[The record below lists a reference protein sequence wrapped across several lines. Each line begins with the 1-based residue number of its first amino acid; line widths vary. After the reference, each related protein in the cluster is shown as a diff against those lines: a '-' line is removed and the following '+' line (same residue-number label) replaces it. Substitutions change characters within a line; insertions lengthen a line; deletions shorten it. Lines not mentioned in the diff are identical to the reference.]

1 MINIDHPKIHGKPP
15 VNKSLPS
22 KYVESRQK
30 KLTEENIMYER
41 REINDDPN
49 VIMEKMGNADCNQ
62 NLVESTACSF
72 EQLCSMISDLEK
84 DIAVTIPEI
93 DQLQVRETMLRP
105 TFYPLGSI
113 RSIKISNQL
122 KPEKDESEEKYVAN
136 GTVYDDL
143 MSFLAKL
150 EEGSL
155 DDTKIDIPEVDA
167 TTIFG
172 EIFGNLQP
180 LPNKT
185 VVNYDSIVP
194 APNDSHHA
202 FKEDLATA
210 QLQLE
215 EKNATI
221 SLLKEQL
228 KTEKRLSCDR
238 LESQRKSSASKLQ
251 QQDEKYKGIVKRHQ
265 KFIEQLISEKTDLT
279 EKCNSLAQR
288 VKEIEIKMQRDL
300 KAATERHT
308 VELQRAKEHFAAAEK
323 IKRERWIEARTTKIK
338 EMTVKGLEP
347 ELRNMT
353 EQHAEEIQ
361 KLRNIHMKELQDTEL
376 RIIRHSN
383 QQLEQLRLE
392 LMASH
397 ERMLANEKHILWTR
411 YQEQLEEQESQ
422 FKGQQTKLFQEL
434 QRDREN
440 FTKEQAKR
448 EAEMQAS
455 LQKSHLQ
462 YQSEVETLKQQH
474 SNEKKTLEESL
485 KAEWEAWLVN
495 YKREQNLRI
504 EQAEN
509 KIKERCNKERD
520 RQIELAIERLE
531 KDFRNERSTLERNVD
546 CKLRSLRDKYEM
558 DLQIAIDN
566 EQLHKTKLM
575 QTKDKLEK
583 TDVQLQHAENKL
595 QEYVSELSNANEVIK
610 RLSMER
616 DNSKKLARQE
626 IEGEKRE
633 LEEKIASLYH
643 EITRI
648 NANRETSM
656 AQLHSRIKLIMTQKV
671 LTIKNLTKE
680 RDDVKLKCQ
689 HLEKLLDQQRREYIL
704 KTL

>member
-15 VNKSLPS
+15 VNKSLLS

-41 REINDDPN
+41 REINDDSN

-62 NLVESTACSF
+62 NFVESTACSF
-72 EQLCSMISDLEK
+72 EKLCSMISDLEK

-93 DQLQVRETMLRP
+93 DQLQ
-105 TFYPLGSI
+105 
-113 RSIKISNQL
+113 L
-122 KPEKDESEEKYVAN
+122 KPEKDESEEKYVAT

-155 DDTKIDIPEVDA
+155 DDTKINIPEIDA

-180 LPNKT
+180 LTNKT
-185 VVNYDSIVP
+185 VVNYDSIVS
-194 APNDSHHA
+194 APSDSHYA

-228 KTEKRLSCDR
+228 KTERRLACDR

-392 LMASH
+392 LIASH
-397 ERMLANEKHILWTR
+397 ERMLANEKNILWTR

-455 LQKSHLQ
+455 LQKNHSQ

-474 SNEKKTLEESL
+474 SNEKKTLEETL

-504 EQAEN
+504 EQAES
-509 KIKERCNKERD
+509 KIKEGCNKERD

-558 DLQIAIDN
+558 DLQTAIDN

-648 NANRETSM
+648 NANRDTSM
-656 AQLHSRIKLIMTQKV
+656 TQLHSSTDDQKF
-671 LTIKNLTKE
+671 
-680 RDDVKLKCQ
+680 
-689 HLEKLLDQQRREYIL
+689 DQR
-704 KTL
+704 T

>member
-41 REINDDPN
+41 REINDDPD

-62 NLVESTACSF
+62 NFVESTACSF

-93 DQLQVRETMLRP
+93 DQLQ
-105 TFYPLGSI
+105 
-113 RSIKISNQL
+113 L

-136 GTVYDDL
+136 GTVYDEL

-194 APNDSHHA
+194 APSDSHHA
-202 FKEDLATA
+202 FKKDLATA
-210 QLQLE
+210 HLQLE

-228 KTEKRLSCDR
+228 KTERRLACDR

-397 ERMLANEKHILWTR
+397 ERMLANEKNILWTR

-455 LQKSHLQ
+455 LQKNHSQ
-462 YQSEVETLKQQH
+462 YQVEVETLKQQH

-504 EQAEN
+504 EQAES
-509 KIKERCNKERD
+509 KIKEGCNKERD

-558 DLQIAIDN
+558 DLQTAIDN

-575 QTKDKLEK
+575 QTKDKLKK
-583 TDVQLQHAENKL
+583 TDIQLQHAENKL
-595 QEYVSELSNANEVIK
+595 QEYVSELNNANEVIK

-626 IEGEKRE
+626 IEAEKRE

-648 NANRETSM
+648 NANRDTSM
-656 AQLHSRIKLIMTQKV
+656 TQLHSRIKLIMTQKV

-680 RDDVKLKCQ
+680 RDDIKLKCQ

>member
-1 MINIDHPKIHGKPP
+1 MCFI
-15 VNKSLPS
+15 
-22 KYVESRQK
+22 
-30 KLTEENIMYER
+30 
-41 REINDDPN
+41 
-49 VIMEKMGNADCNQ
+49 
-62 NLVESTACSF
+62 
-72 EQLCSMISDLEK
+72 
-84 DIAVTIPEI
+84 
-93 DQLQVRETMLRP
+93 
-105 TFYPLGSI
+105 
-113 RSIKISNQL
+113 
-122 KPEKDESEEKYVAN
+122 
-136 GTVYDDL
+136 
-143 MSFLAKL
+143 
-150 EEGSL
+150 GSL
-155 DDTKIDIPEVDA
+155 DDSKIDIPEVDA

-228 KTEKRLSCDR
+228 KTERRLSCDR

-279 EKCNSLAQR
+279 EKCNSLAQK

-361 KLRNIHMKELQDTEL
+361 KLRNIHMKELQDTEF

-397 ERMLANEKHILWTR
+397 ERMLANEKNILWTR

-455 LQKSHLQ
+455 LQKNHSQ

-504 EQAEN
+504 EQAES
-509 KIKERCNKERD
+509 KIKEGCNKERD

-558 DLQIAIDN
+558 DLQTAIDN

-583 TDVQLQHAENKL
+583 TNVQLQHAENKL

-648 NANRETSM
+648 NANRDTSM

>member
-1 MINIDHPKIHGKPP
+1 MINIDHPRIHGKPP
-15 VNKSLPS
+15 VNKCLPS

-41 REINDDPN
+41 REINDDPD

-62 NLVESTACSF
+62 NFVESTACSF

-93 DQLQVRETMLRP
+93 DQLQ
-105 TFYPLGSI
+105 
-113 RSIKISNQL
+113 L
-122 KPEKDESEEKYVAN
+122 KPEKDESEEKYIAN

-155 DDTKIDIPEVDA
+155 DDTKIIIPEVDA

-194 APNDSHHA
+194 APSDSHHA
-202 FKEDLATA
+202 FKKDLATA

-228 KTEKRLSCDR
+228 KTERRLACDK

-397 ERMLANEKHILWTR
+397 ERMLANEKNILWTR

-455 LQKSHLQ
+455 LQKNHSQ

-504 EQAEN
+504 EQVES
-509 KIKERCNKERD
+509 KIKEGCNKERD

-558 DLQIAIDN
+558 DLQTAIDN
-566 EQLHKTKLM
+566 EQLYKTKLM

-648 NANRETSM
+648 NANRDTSM
-656 AQLHSRIKLIMTQKV
+656 TQLHSRIKLIMTQKV

>member
-41 REINDDPN
+41 REINDDPD

-62 NLVESTACSF
+62 NFVESTACSF

-93 DQLQVRETMLRP
+93 DQLQ
-105 TFYPLGSI
+105 
-113 RSIKISNQL
+113 L

-136 GTVYDDL
+136 GTVYDEL

-194 APNDSHHA
+194 APSDSHHA
-202 FKEDLATA
+202 FKKDLATA
-210 QLQLE
+210 HLQLE

-228 KTEKRLSCDR
+228 KTERRLACDR

-397 ERMLANEKHILWTR
+397 ERMLANEKNILWTR

-455 LQKSHLQ
+455 LQKNHSQ
-462 YQSEVETLKQQH
+462 YQVEVETLKQQH

-504 EQAEN
+504 EQAES
-509 KIKERCNKERD
+509 KIKEGCNKERD

-558 DLQIAIDN
+558 DLQTAIDN

-575 QTKDKLEK
+575 QTKDKLKK
-583 TDVQLQHAENKL
+583 TDIQLQHAENKL
-595 QEYVSELSNANEVIK
+595 QEYVSELNNANEVIK

-626 IEGEKRE
+626 IEAEKRE

-648 NANRETSM
+648 NANRDTSM
-656 AQLHSRIKLIMTQKV
+656 TQLHSR
-671 LTIKNLTKE
+671 
-680 RDDVKLKCQ
+680 C
-689 HLEKLLDQQRREYIL
+689 
-704 KTL
+704 

>member
-1 MINIDHPKIHGKPP
+1 MCFI
-15 VNKSLPS
+15 
-22 KYVESRQK
+22 
-30 KLTEENIMYER
+30 
-41 REINDDPN
+41 
-49 VIMEKMGNADCNQ
+49 
-62 NLVESTACSF
+62 
-72 EQLCSMISDLEK
+72 
-84 DIAVTIPEI
+84 
-93 DQLQVRETMLRP
+93 
-105 TFYPLGSI
+105 
-113 RSIKISNQL
+113 
-122 KPEKDESEEKYVAN
+122 
-136 GTVYDDL
+136 
-143 MSFLAKL
+143 
-150 EEGSL
+150 GSL
-155 DDTKIDIPEVDA
+155 DDTKINIPEIDA

-180 LPNKT
+180 LTNKT
-185 VVNYDSIVP
+185 VVNYDSIVS
-194 APNDSHHA
+194 APSDSHYA

-228 KTEKRLSCDR
+228 KTERRLACDR

-392 LMASH
+392 LIASH
-397 ERMLANEKHILWTR
+397 ERMLANEKNILWTR

-455 LQKSHLQ
+455 LQKNHSQ

-474 SNEKKTLEESL
+474 SNEKKTLEETL

-504 EQAEN
+504 EQAES
-509 KIKERCNKERD
+509 KIKEGCNKERD

-558 DLQIAIDN
+558 DLQTAIDN

-648 NANRETSM
+648 NANRDTSM
-656 AQLHSRIKLIMTQKV
+656 TQLHSRIKLIMTQKA

>member
-15 VNKSLPS
+15 VNKSLLS

-41 REINDDPN
+41 REINDDSN

-62 NLVESTACSF
+62 NFVESTACSF
-72 EQLCSMISDLEK
+72 EKLCSMISDLEK

-93 DQLQVRETMLRP
+93 DQLQ
-105 TFYPLGSI
+105 
-113 RSIKISNQL
+113 L
-122 KPEKDESEEKYVAN
+122 KPEKDESEEKYVAT

-155 DDTKIDIPEVDA
+155 DDTKINIPEIDA

-180 LPNKT
+180 LTNKT
-185 VVNYDSIVP
+185 VVNYDSIVS
-194 APNDSHHA
+194 APSDSHYA

-228 KTEKRLSCDR
+228 KTERRLACDR

-392 LMASH
+392 LIASH
-397 ERMLANEKHILWTR
+397 ERMLANEKNILWTR

-455 LQKSHLQ
+455 LQKNHSQ

-474 SNEKKTLEESL
+474 SNEKKTLEETL

-504 EQAEN
+504 EQAES
-509 KIKERCNKERD
+509 KIKEGCNKERD

-546 CKLRSLRDKYEM
+546 CKLRR
-558 DLQIAIDN
+558 
-566 EQLHKTKLM
+566 
-575 QTKDKLEK
+575 
-583 TDVQLQHAENKL
+583 
-595 QEYVSELSNANEVIK
+595 
-610 RLSMER
+610 
-616 DNSKKLARQE
+616 
-626 IEGEKRE
+626 
-633 LEEKIASLYH
+633 
-643 EITRI
+643 RI
-648 NANRETSM
+648 NWRKPMFSCNTRKTSCRNTYP
-656 AQLHSRIKLIMTQKV
+656 S
-671 LTIKNLTKE
+671 
-680 RDDVKLKCQ
+680 
-689 HLEKLLDQQRREYIL
+689 
-704 KTL
+704 

>member
-49 VIMEKMGNADCNQ
+49 VITEKMGNADCNQ
-62 NLVESTACSF
+62 NFVESTACSF

-93 DQLQVRETMLRP
+93 DQL
-105 TFYPLGSI
+105 
-113 RSIKISNQL
+113 QL

-155 DDTKIDIPEVDA
+155 DDSKIDIPEVDA

-228 KTEKRLSCDR
+228 KTERRLSCDR

-279 EKCNSLAQR
+279 EKCNSLAQK

-361 KLRNIHMKELQDTEL
+361 KLRNIHMKELQDTEF

-397 ERMLANEKHILWTR
+397 ERMLANEKNILWTR

-455 LQKSHLQ
+455 LQKNHSQ

-504 EQAEN
+504 EQAES
-509 KIKERCNKERD
+509 KIKEGCNKERD

-558 DLQIAIDN
+558 DLQTAIDN

-583 TDVQLQHAENKL
+583 TNVQLQHAENKL

-648 NANRETSM
+648 NANRDTSM

>member
-1 MINIDHPKIHGKPP
+1 MLGLRGNFKIRNSLETIDGNRMPTQRRYVQLGRQTVKKTTFSGSCTRSVVRKLLQEIVIHRY
-15 VNKSLPS
+15 
-22 KYVESRQK
+22 YVY
-30 KLTEENIMYER
+30 TCPT
-41 REINDDPN
+41 DD
-49 VIMEKMGNADCNQ
+49 
-62 NLVESTACSF
+62 SAC
-72 EQLCSMISDLEK
+72 K
-84 DIAVTIPEI
+84 
-93 DQLQVRETMLRP
+93 
-105 TFYPLGSI
+105 
-113 RSIKISNQL
+113 
-122 KPEKDESEEKYVAN
+122 
-136 GTVYDDL
+136 
-143 MSFLAKL
+143 
-150 EEGSL
+150 GSL
-155 DDTKIDIPEVDA
+155 DDTKINIPEVDA
-167 TTIFG
+167 NAIFG

-194 APNDSHHA
+194 APNDSHRA
-202 FKEDLATA
+202 FKEDLVTA

-215 EKNATI
+215 EKNSTI

-228 KTEKRLSCDR
+228 KTERRLACDR

-361 KLRNIHMKELQDTEL
+361 RLRNIHMKELQDTEL

-397 ERMLANEKHILWTR
+397 ERMLANEKNILWNR

-455 LQKSHLQ
+455 LQRNHSQ

-504 EQAEN
+504 EQAES
-509 KIKERCNKERD
+509 KIKEGCNKERD

-558 DLQIAIDN
+558 DLQTAIDN

-595 QEYVSELSNANEVIK
+595 QEYVSELNNANEVIK

-648 NANRETSM
+648 NANRDTSM

-689 HLEKLLDQQRREYIL
+689 YLEKLLDQQRREYIL

>member
-1 MINIDHPKIHGKPP
+1 MFPCVSI
-15 VNKSLPS
+15 
-22 KYVESRQK
+22 
-30 KLTEENIMYER
+30 
-41 REINDDPN
+41 EIC
-49 VIMEKMGNADCNQ
+49 MH
-62 NLVESTACSF
+62 ST
-72 EQLCSMISDLEK
+72 
-84 DIAVTIPEI
+84 
-93 DQLQVRETMLRP
+93 
-105 TFYPLGSI
+105 
-113 RSIKISNQL
+113 
-122 KPEKDESEEKYVAN
+122 
-136 GTVYDDL
+136 
-143 MSFLAKL
+143 
-150 EEGSL
+150 GSL
-155 DDTKIDIPEVDA
+155 DDSKIDIPEVDA

-228 KTEKRLSCDR
+228 KTERRLSCDR

-279 EKCNSLAQR
+279 EKCNSLAQK

-361 KLRNIHMKELQDTEL
+361 KLRNIHMKELQDTEF

-397 ERMLANEKHILWTR
+397 ERMLANEKNILWTR

-455 LQKSHLQ
+455 LQKNHSQ
-462 YQSEVETLKQQH
+462 YQVEVEPKA
-474 SNEKKTLEESL
+474 SN
-485 KAEWEAWLVN
+485 
-495 YKREQNLRI
+495 I
-504 EQAEN
+504 
-509 KIKERCNKERD
+509 C
-520 RQIELAIERLE
+520 
-531 KDFRNERSTLERNVD
+531 
-546 CKLRSLRDKYEM
+546 
-558 DLQIAIDN
+558 
-566 EQLHKTKLM
+566 
-575 QTKDKLEK
+575 
-583 TDVQLQHAENKL
+583 
-595 QEYVSELSNANEVIK
+595 
-610 RLSMER
+610 
-616 DNSKKLARQE
+616 
-626 IEGEKRE
+626 
-633 LEEKIASLYH
+633 
-643 EITRI
+643 
-648 NANRETSM
+648 
-656 AQLHSRIKLIMTQKV
+656 
-671 LTIKNLTKE
+671 
-680 RDDVKLKCQ
+680 
-689 HLEKLLDQQRREYIL
+689 
-704 KTL
+704 

>member
-15 VNKSLPS
+15 VNKSLLS

-41 REINDDPN
+41 REINDDSN

-62 NLVESTACSF
+62 NFVESTACSF
-72 EQLCSMISDLEK
+72 EKLCSMISDLEK

-93 DQLQVRETMLRP
+93 DQLQ
-105 TFYPLGSI
+105 
-113 RSIKISNQL
+113 L
-122 KPEKDESEEKYVAN
+122 KPEKDESEEKYVAT

-155 DDTKIDIPEVDA
+155 DDTKINIPEIDA

-180 LPNKT
+180 LTNKT
-185 VVNYDSIVP
+185 VVNYDSIVS
-194 APNDSHHA
+194 APSDSHYA

-228 KTEKRLSCDR
+228 KTERRLACDR

-392 LMASH
+392 LIASH
-397 ERMLANEKHILWTR
+397 ERMLANEKNILWTR

-455 LQKSHLQ
+455 LQKNHSQ

-474 SNEKKTLEESL
+474 SNEKKTLEETL

-504 EQAEN
+504 EQAES
-509 KIKERCNKERD
+509 KIKEGCNKERD

-558 DLQIAIDN
+558 DLQTAIDN

-648 NANRETSM
+648 NANRDTSM
-656 AQLHSRIKLIMTQKV
+656 TQLHSRIKLIMTQKA

>member
-1 MINIDHPKIHGKPP
+1 MCFI
-15 VNKSLPS
+15 
-22 KYVESRQK
+22 
-30 KLTEENIMYER
+30 
-41 REINDDPN
+41 
-49 VIMEKMGNADCNQ
+49 
-62 NLVESTACSF
+62 
-72 EQLCSMISDLEK
+72 
-84 DIAVTIPEI
+84 
-93 DQLQVRETMLRP
+93 
-105 TFYPLGSI
+105 
-113 RSIKISNQL
+113 
-122 KPEKDESEEKYVAN
+122 
-136 GTVYDDL
+136 
-143 MSFLAKL
+143 
-150 EEGSL
+150 GSL
-155 DDTKIDIPEVDA
+155 DDTKINIPEIDA

-180 LPNKT
+180 LTNKT
-185 VVNYDSIVP
+185 VVNYDSIVS
-194 APNDSHHA
+194 APSDSHLA

-228 KTEKRLSCDR
+228 KTERRLACDR

-300 KAATERHT
+300 KATTERHT

-392 LMASH
+392 LIASH
-397 ERMLANEKHILWTR
+397 ERMLANEKNILWTR

-455 LQKSHLQ
+455 LQKNHSQ

-474 SNEKKTLEESL
+474 SNEKKTLEETL

-504 EQAEN
+504 EQAES
-509 KIKERCNKERD
+509 KIKEGCNKERD

-558 DLQIAIDN
+558 DLQTAIDN

-648 NANRETSM
+648 NANRDTSM
-656 AQLHSRIKLIMTQKV
+656 TQLHSRIKLIMTQKA

>member
-1 MINIDHPKIHGKPP
+1 MINIDHPRIHGKPP

-41 REINDDPN
+41 REINDDPD

-62 NLVESTACSF
+62 NFVESTACSF

-93 DQLQVRETMLRP
+93 DQL
-105 TFYPLGSI
+105 
-113 RSIKISNQL
+113 QL

-155 DDTKIDIPEVDA
+155 DDTKIIIPEVDA

-194 APNDSHHA
+194 APSDSHHA
-202 FKEDLATA
+202 FKKDLATA

-228 KTEKRLSCDR
+228 KTERRLACDK

-397 ERMLANEKHILWTR
+397 ERMLANEKNILWTR

-455 LQKSHLQ
+455 LQKNHSQ

-504 EQAEN
+504 EQVES
-509 KIKERCNKERD
+509 KIKEGCNKERD

-558 DLQIAIDN
+558 DLQTAIDN
-566 EQLHKTKLM
+566 EQLYKTKLM

-648 NANRETSM
+648 NANRDTSM
-656 AQLHSRIKLIMTQKV
+656 TQLHSRIKLIMTQKV

>member
-1 MINIDHPKIHGKPP
+1 MCFI
-15 VNKSLPS
+15 
-22 KYVESRQK
+22 
-30 KLTEENIMYER
+30 
-41 REINDDPN
+41 
-49 VIMEKMGNADCNQ
+49 
-62 NLVESTACSF
+62 
-72 EQLCSMISDLEK
+72 
-84 DIAVTIPEI
+84 
-93 DQLQVRETMLRP
+93 
-105 TFYPLGSI
+105 
-113 RSIKISNQL
+113 
-122 KPEKDESEEKYVAN
+122 
-136 GTVYDDL
+136 
-143 MSFLAKL
+143 
-150 EEGSL
+150 GSL

-194 APNDSHHA
+194 APSDSHHA
-202 FKEDLATA
+202 FKKDLATA
-210 QLQLE
+210 HLQLE

-228 KTEKRLSCDR
+228 KTERRLACDR

-397 ERMLANEKHILWTR
+397 ERMLANEKNILWTR

-455 LQKSHLQ
+455 LQKNHSQ
-462 YQSEVETLKQQH
+462 YQVEVETLKQQH

-504 EQAEN
+504 EQAES
-509 KIKERCNKERD
+509 KIKEGCNKERD

-558 DLQIAIDN
+558 DLQTAIDN

-575 QTKDKLEK
+575 QTKDKLKK
-583 TDVQLQHAENKL
+583 TDIQLQHAENKL
-595 QEYVSELSNANEVIK
+595 QEYVSELNNANEVIK

-626 IEGEKRE
+626 IEAEKRE

-648 NANRETSM
+648 NANRDTSM
-656 AQLHSRIKLIMTQKV
+656 TQLHSRIKLIMTQKV

-680 RDDVKLKCQ
+680 RDDIKLKCQ

>member
-1 MINIDHPKIHGKPP
+1 MINIDHPRIHGKPP

-41 REINDDPN
+41 REINDDPD

-62 NLVESTACSF
+62 NFVESTACSF

-93 DQLQVRETMLRP
+93 DQL
-105 TFYPLGSI
+105 
-113 RSIKISNQL
+113 QL

-155 DDTKIDIPEVDA
+155 DDTKIIIPEVDA

-194 APNDSHHA
+194 APSDSHHA
-202 FKEDLATA
+202 FKKDLATA

-228 KTEKRLSCDR
+228 KTERRLACDK

-397 ERMLANEKHILWTR
+397 ERMLANEKNILWTR

-455 LQKSHLQ
+455 LQKNHSQ

-504 EQAEN
+504 EQVES
-509 KIKERCNKERD
+509 KIKEGCNKERD

-546 CKLRSLRDKYEM
+546 CKLRR
-558 DLQIAIDN
+558 
-566 EQLHKTKLM
+566 
-575 QTKDKLEK
+575 
-583 TDVQLQHAENKL
+583 
-595 QEYVSELSNANEVIK
+595 
-610 RLSMER
+610 
-616 DNSKKLARQE
+616 
-626 IEGEKRE
+626 
-633 LEEKIASLYH
+633 
-643 EITRI
+643 RI
-648 NANRETSM
+648 NWRKPMFSCNTRRTSCRNTYP
-656 AQLHSRIKLIMTQKV
+656 S
-671 LTIKNLTKE
+671 
-680 RDDVKLKCQ
+680 
-689 HLEKLLDQQRREYIL
+689 
-704 KTL
+704 

>member
-15 VNKSLPS
+15 VNKSLLS

-41 REINDDPN
+41 REINDDSN

-62 NLVESTACSF
+62 NFVESTACSF
-72 EQLCSMISDLEK
+72 EKLCSMISDLEK

-93 DQLQVRETMLRP
+93 DQLQ
-105 TFYPLGSI
+105 
-113 RSIKISNQL
+113 L
-122 KPEKDESEEKYVAN
+122 KPEKDESEEKYVAT

-155 DDTKIDIPEVDA
+155 DDTKINIPEIDA

-180 LPNKT
+180 LTNKT
-185 VVNYDSIVP
+185 VVNYDSIVS
-194 APNDSHHA
+194 APSDSHLA

-228 KTEKRLSCDR
+228 KTERRLACDR

-300 KAATERHT
+300 KATTERHT

-392 LMASH
+392 LIASH
-397 ERMLANEKHILWTR
+397 ERMLANEKNILWTR

-455 LQKSHLQ
+455 LQKNHSQ

-474 SNEKKTLEESL
+474 SNEKKTLEETL

-504 EQAEN
+504 EQAES
-509 KIKERCNKERD
+509 KIKEGCNKERD

-558 DLQIAIDN
+558 DLQTAIDN

-648 NANRETSM
+648 NANRDTSM
-656 AQLHSRIKLIMTQKV
+656 TQLHSRIKLIMTQKA